1 MPNILPVIRID
12 GGWHGLWNNIHAK
25 GHNAWDV
32 YLNLFERY
40 TEVHRY
46 YHRFPHVMRM
56 LKEFEQVKHL
66 CVNPH
71 AVEMSL
77 WCGRA
82 IYRLNENHNEEKSA
96 VFIEEIMYYARVD
109 EMLINEVT
117 RLILLTKKNETS
129 QKDHDGAL
137 RLDIELAVLGSS
149 PEVFSQYERGI
160 EKEYDYVRISRDTFI
175 SERKKMLIELIQR
188 KSIYHTEHFRERYEE
203 QAEKNLMRSLE
214 QLASGV

>member
-1 MPNILPVIRID
+1 MPNILPVIRIE
-12 GGWHGLWNNIHAK
+12 GGWHGLWNNIHAR

-46 YHRFPHVMRM
+46 YHRFPHVMQM
-56 LKEFEQVKHL
+56 LKEFEQVKQL

-82 IYRLNENHNEEKSA
+82 VYRLNENHNEERSA
-96 VFIEEIMYYARVD
+96 AFIEEIMSHAQVD
-109 EMLINEVT
+109 EMLINKVT
-117 RLILLTKKNETS
+117 RLILLTKKHGTS

-160 EKEYDYVRISRDTFI
+160 QKEYDYVRISKDTFI
-175 SERKKMLIELIQR
+175 SERKKMLIGLIKR
-188 KSIYHTEHFRERYEE
+188 RFVYHTPHFRDRYEE
-203 QAEKNLMRSLE
+203 TAQKNLMRSLE
-214 QLASGV
+214 SLVSRI